1 MKRSVAFQGELG
13 AFSQVA
19 QVKCPDPWIFEITSR
34 LFAGGTRTIRPG

>member
-19 QVKCPDPWIFEITSR
+19 ANQLAPDCAPMPLVAFEQVFE
-34 LFAGGTRTIRPG
+34 AVAN